1 MTSTTP
7 ITTLHA
13 YSATREQAYSTGAE
27 WTISCVGVARILY
40 GILPLAL
47 LANGF
52 AAGTAV
58 ATAALATIGVE
69 FVIQG
74 VATTALTRVLTNS
87 YPAVTVSV
95 ALDALVTVLAMVLLA
110 AGWNQLTAAAGLVV
124 LGAVAVATLS
134 AVIVALTSTSP

>member
-7 ITTLHA
+7 VTTMRA
-13 YSATREQAYSTGAE
+13 YSATREQAHSSGAE
-27 WTISCVGVARILY
+27 WTISCVGIARILY

-74 VATTALTRVLTNS
+74 IATTALTRTLTDS
-87 YPAVTVSV
+87 GIAVIISV

-110 AGWNQLTAAAGLVV
+110 AGWNQVTAAAGLVV
-124 LGAVAVATLS
+124 LGAVAVATIS
-134 AVIVALTSTSP
+134 AVVVALTSTSP